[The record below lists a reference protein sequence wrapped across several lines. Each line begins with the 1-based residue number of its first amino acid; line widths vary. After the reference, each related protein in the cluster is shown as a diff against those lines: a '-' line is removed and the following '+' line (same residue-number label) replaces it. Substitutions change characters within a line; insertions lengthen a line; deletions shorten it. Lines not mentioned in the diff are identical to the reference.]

1 MNIINEIAMEIYQ
14 AQLPTIGPD
23 KATRWKSGPN
33 PTSPARGS
41 GRCKSR
47 PRARGGIRPCLGK
60 SVVAPSSA
68 LSGGPIE
75 WWHYGFNELI
85 CVDLGAEKLGVSSFR
100 SWHVLACFFSD
111 EIQWKLLTRPTP
123 CCPWCG
129 SRLHPRHRS
138 LCNLPRPHVPDMGT
152 SFVFQCY
159 ALWQSNVATNGWL
172 MHWWWFLM
180 AICIYIYIN
189 IHIYIYLSIYVFMYL
204 FIYIFIHIYIYI
216 YLGCWW

>member
-47 PRARGGIRPCLGK
+47 PRARGGILPCLGK

-100 SWHVLACFFSD
+100 SWHVLACLFPMKSNENYSRDPLRAAHDAVAVCTLVIALCVIFRVPMCLTWGRRLFSSAMPSD
-111 EIQWKLLTRPTP
+111 NPMWPP
-123 CCPWCG
+123 
-129 SRLHPRHRS
+129 
-138 LCNLPRPHVPDMGT
+138 MGD
-152 SFVFQCY
+152 
-159 ALWQSNVATNGWL
+159 
-172 MHWWWFLM
+172 
-180 AICIYIYIN
+180 
-189 IHIYIYLSIYVFMYL
+189 
-204 FIYIFIHIYIYI
+204 
-216 YLGCWW
+216 